1 MNALLKWGIQVA
13 IITFAAFMINQYGWW
28 ELLYNTDTTNISF
41 VIVGVFLLSS
51 LSIGFISLQS
61 TDWDHIDRF
70 TNYVQFSSEL
80 MNTLGVIGAIAGIL
94 FALNTAV
101 NGLDV
106 FVGISNSLIT
116 ILVGLICSTTIK
128 LQMMLYENT

>member
-41 VIVGVFLLSS
+41 VIVGV
-51 LSIGFISLQS
+51 
-61 TDWDHIDRF
+61 
-70 TNYVQFSSEL
+70 
-80 MNTLGVIGAIAGIL
+80 
-94 FALNTAV
+94 
-101 NGLDV
+101 
-106 FVGISNSLIT
+106 SNSLIT